1 MKNLLGKIKN
11 STKAKLLMFV
21 VKLTVFLFSVL
32 EYAIFLDFISRLNI
46 KNDSMFF
53 ASCMFALIFVMMSIK
68 LIWML
73 YVRDI
78 YITIKK
84 AYFRY
89 ANMEDESKRNLH
101 IKQQQKQ
108 EEKLQQEKSKEML
121 RELYDD
127 LERDKL

>member
-101 IKQQQKQ
+101 IKQQQ
-108 EEKLQQEKSKEML
+108 EHNEKLQQEKSKKML